1 MKDKIFKIL
10 ILFVTVGLILAIGYF
25 SYIIF
30 GYSNV
35 EYKKILIRVF
45 VLLVSLALIS
55 EYFVSYYYP
64 LLGKFFSSFSYSVIF
79 VPIFFIF
86 LISIFY
92 TGFSNGLKE
101 FVLNIICLLILGFL
115 VVSSIKLLINCIKD
129 FFIGKQEIIIKSY
142 NISYKQNR
150 KSPNYY
156 ILEGTDINNNKIEL
170 ESRIKIVDNKNE
182 IKIKYYENIKMI
194 ESFEYLEK

>member
-1 MKDKIFKIL
+1 M
-10 ILFVTVGLILAIGYF
+10 
-25 SYIIF
+25 
-30 GYSNV
+30 
-35 EYKKILIRVF
+35 
-45 VLLVSLALIS
+45 
-55 EYFVSYYYP
+55 
-64 LLGKFFSSFSYSVIF
+64 
-79 VPIFFIF
+79 
-86 LISIFY
+86 ISIFY